1 MTDTDQKE
9 FRLQSRALKWVVV
22 TGVLVMGMKFFAYFL
37 TKSDAIFS
45 DALESIINVAAGAF
59 AIFSLYYAAQPKDEN
74 HPYGHGKIEFFSAG
88 FEGAMILVAGVSI
101 IVKAIFS
108 LMAQKQLEHLGPGLL
123 ITGASGIINFAMG
136 NVLVKYGK
144 KYRSL
149 TLVADGKHLLSDTYS
164 SIGLF
169 AGLVLI
175 YFTGIN
181 WLDAALAIVFGVVI
195 ILTGYKLV
203 RKSLAGLMDEVD
215 EEVLQEIETIINE
228 YRQKEWIDIH
238 NFRILKYGNSYHID
252 CHITLPWYWNLD
264 RAHQGVQSLE
274 DVFRMQFPDKVE
286 LFIHADPCLPVS
298 CHICQIEECKER
310 KHPFQQTVEWKINR
324 LIKNEKHQL

>member
-9 FRLQSRALKWVVV
+9 FRLQSRALKWVVAI
-22 TGVLVMGMKFFAYFL
+22 GVLVMGMKFFAYFL

-88 FEGAMILVAGVSI
+88 FEGAMILVAGISI
-101 IVKAIFS
+101 IAKAIFS
-108 LMAQKQLEHLGPGLL
+108 LMAQKQLEHLGSGLL
-123 ITGASGIINFAMG
+123 ITGASGIINFVMG

-144 KYRSL
+144 KFRSL

-215 EEVLQEIETIINE
+215 EEVLHEIETIINE

-252 CHITLPWYWNLD
+252 CHMTLPWYWNLD

-274 DVFRMQFPDKVE
+274 DVFRKQFPDKVE

-298 CHICQIEECKER
+298 CHICQLEECKER
-310 KHPFQQTVEWKINR
+310 KHPFRQTVEWKINR

>member
-1 MTDTDQKE
+1 
-9 FRLQSRALKWVVV
+9 
-22 TGVLVMGMKFFAYFL
+22 MGMKFFAYFL

-88 FEGAMILVAGVSI
+88 FEGAMILVAGISI
-101 IVKAIFS
+101 IVKATFS

-123 ITGASGIINFAMG
+123 ITGASGIINFVMG

-144 KYRSL
+144 KFRSL

-181 WLDAALAIVFGVVI
+181 WLDAALAIIFGVVI

-203 RKSLAGLMDEVD
+203 RKSLAGLMDEID

-274 DVFRMQFPDKVE
+274 DVFRKQFPDKVE

-298 CHICQIEECKER
+298 CQICQLEECKER
-310 KHPFQQTVEWKINR
+310 KHPFRQTVEWKINR